1 MMLKKYKQYLKS
13 NEAKFIY
20 TNKIKVK
27 RTIGLKN
34 LALNSFIGI
43 LNLGIC

>member
-1 MMLKKYKQYLKS
+1 MKQSSYIQIKL
-13 NEAKFIY
+13 
-20 TNKIKVK
+20 KVK